1 MLVDALSARVC
12 YGDGKRVGAGA
23 RGFARNVSGTLEL
36 DQHLAKRLR
45 RDAQAR
51 AHVALWHVAALRQ
64 NGQHAPLARDGI
76 GRDIA
81 GLAPQRVMPLLN
93 GALKLGE
100 LKKQLLTACLL
111 VAL

>member
-1 MLVDALSARVC
+1 MPRRELMARCGMSPLSAKTDSTR
-12 YGDGKRVGAGA
+12 
-23 RGFARNVSGTLEL
+23 
-36 DQHLAKRLR
+36 
-45 RDAQAR
+45 
-51 AHVALWHVAALRQ
+51 
-64 NGQHAPLARDGI
+64 PLARDGI